1 VKKQEEV
8 KSEALKPRAELGK
21 VLPVQ
26 TKEKVKVEE

>member
-8 KSEALKPRAELGK
+8 KSETLKPRVEPGK